1 MSHDESTK
9 VKIIEVAI
17 ECFGELG
24 YDGTSMR
31 LIAEKSGISK
41 PAIYY
46 YFPDKQHLFQGIV
59 EFVLNSFTNA
69 LENIKNKKTDAISKL
84 KEIIVAR
91 FQPLSNQSTTRR
103 FLHGMFTN
111 GVKHGMKFD
120 HKNMFEAQ
128 ENIILAIIQ
137 QGIDEG
143 HFRADLNKKSLLYA
157 FIGTINLYTRDNL
170 MNNAAPVNEEQADQI
185 IKQIIQGVGKPAQ

>member
-59 EFVLNSFTNA
+59 EF
-69 LENIKNKKTDAISKL
+69 
-84 KEIIVAR
+84 
-91 FQPLSNQSTTRR
+91 
-103 FLHGMFTN
+103 
-111 GVKHGMKFD
+111 
-120 HKNMFEAQ
+120 
-128 ENIILAIIQ
+128 
-137 QGIDEG
+137 
-143 HFRADLNKKSLLYA
+143 
-157 FIGTINLYTRDNL
+157 
-170 MNNAAPVNEEQADQI
+170 
-185 IKQIIQGVGKPAQ
+185 

>member
-1 MSHDESTK
+1 MSHDENTK
-9 VKIIEVAI
+9 VKIIEIAI

-46 YFPDKQHLFQGIV
+46 YFPDKQHLYQGIV
-59 EFVLNSFTNA
+59 KFVMDIFTNT
-69 LENIKNKKTDAISKL
+69 LMNIKNSQTDAISKL
-84 KEIIVAR
+84 NEIILTR
-91 FQPLSNQSTTRR
+91 FQPLSDESKIKR
-103 FLHGMFTN
+103 FLHGMFTD

-120 HKNMFEAQ
+120 HKNMFETQ
-128 ENIILAIIQ
+128 ENIILTIIQ

-143 HFRADLNKKSLLYA
+143 NFRPNLNKKSFLYA
-157 FIGTINLYTRDNL
+157 LIGTINLYTRDNL
-170 MNNAAPVNEEQADQI
+170 INQASSVNKEQVDQI
-185 IKQIIQGVGKPAQ
+185 ISQLIQGVGKPA

>member
-1 MSHDESTK
+1 MSHDENTK

-24 YDGTSMR
+24 YEGTSMR
-31 LIAEKSGISK
+31 LIAEKLGISK

-46 YFPDKQHLFQGIV
+46 HFPDKQHLFQGIV
-59 EFVLNSFTNA
+59 EFVMDKFSNT
-69 LENIKNKKTDAISKL
+69 LEAIKNNQTDAISKL
-84 KEIIVAR
+84 KDIILTR
-91 FQPLSNQSTTRR
+91 FKPLSDESNIRR

-120 HKNMFEAQ
+120 HKNMFESQ
-128 ENIILAIIQ
+128 ENIILTIIQ

-143 HFRADLNKKSLLYA
+143 NFRPDINKKSFLYA
-157 FIGTINLYTRDNL
+157 LIGTINLFTRDNL
-170 MNNAAPVNEEQADQI
+170 MNQAAPISEQQADQI
-185 IKQIIQGVGKPAQ
+185 INQLIQGVGKPA

>member
-17 ECFGELG
+17 DCFGEFG

-31 LIAEKSGISK
+31 LIAEKLGISK

-59 EFVLNSFTNA
+59 AFVMDKFSLT
-69 LENIKNKKTDAISKL
+69 LESIKNSQSDAISKL
-84 KEIIVAR
+84 KDIVLTR
-91 FQPLSNQSTTRR
+91 FRPLSEESNIRR
-103 FLHGMFTN
+103 FLHSMFTSDL
-111 GVKHGMKFD
+111 KHGMKFD
-120 HKNMFEAQ
+120 HKNMFETQ

-143 HFRADLNKKSLLYA
+143 RFRVDINKKCFLYTL
-157 FIGTINLYTRDNL
+157 IGAINLYTRDNL
-170 MNNAAPVNEEQADQI
+170 LKQTAPINKQQADQI
-185 IKQIIQGVGKPAQ
+185 INQLIQGVGQPT